1 MSAISEKI
9 KSIRQRTGLTQD
21 AFSIAMGEKPSK
33 IRDIEAGRQRV
44 NDDFI
49 VRMIQTFPVDL
60 NWLFSAP
67 TPQDAR
73 DAMHAEEQCLA
84 NAAIAASQNW
94 REGATPMSDYD
105 IIPLFDAMLS
115 AGPGAQNHGAN
126 IASHLAF
133 RRDWL
138 GRIGVPASSACLA
151 RITGDSMCPTISPG
165 DMVLIDRAHT
175 EPPVLKRS
183 PTDKRRPPLYA
194 VIEEGEARIK
204 RIERPEP
211 EALILLSDNPEHAP
225 QLRTGA
231 QAKAMQMTIIGKVV
245 WWGHTNKE

>member
-1 MSAISEKI
+1 MPKE
-9 KSIRQRTGLTQD
+9 
-21 AFSIAMGEKPSK
+21 GEKRYNLPALIK
-33 IRDIEAGRQRV
+33 LAEVLGLEFYFGPPRDTG
-44 NDDFI
+44 
-49 VRMIQTFPVDL
+49 PVEQITL
-60 NWLFSAP
+60 N
-67 TPQDAR
+67 
-73 DAMHAEEQCLA
+73 
-84 NAAIAASQNW
+84 
-94 REGATPMSDYD
+94 GADYAQ
-105 IIPLFDAMLS
+105 IPLFDAMLS

-151 RITGDSMCPTISPG
+151 RITGDSMCPTIHPG
-165 DMVLIDRAHT
+165 DMVLIDRNRT

-183 PTDKRRPPLYA
+183 PTDKRRPQVYA
-194 VIEEGEARIK
+194 FVEEGEARIK

-231 QAKAMQMTIIGKVV
+231 QAKAMQLAIIGKVI
-245 WWGHTNKE
+245 WWGHTDRE